1 MISVYKY
8 SKPYKSYKEMK
19 ESDFKFIRKFNIS
32 GEFKSFI
39 DYIKQNKTEHEK
51 IIYSGS
57 RALIVYYRN
66 DTLDINELTKY
77 SLNPPTSKEWL

>member
-19 ESDFKFIRKFNIS
+19 ETNFKFIRKFNIS
-32 GEFKSFI
+32 GDFKSFI
-39 DYIKQNKTEHEK
+39 DYIKQNRSEHEK
-51 IIYSGS
+51 ITYSGS
-57 RALIVYYRN
+57 RALIIYYRN
-66 DTLDINELTKY
+66 DALDINELTKY

>member
-8 SKPYKSYKEMK
+8 SKPYKGYKEMR
-19 ESDFKFIRKFNIS
+19 ESDFKFIRKFNIT

-39 DYIKQNKTEHEK
+39 NYIKQNKSEHEK
-51 IIYSGS
+51 IVYSGS
-57 RALIVYYRN
+57 RALIIDYHN
-66 DTLDINELTKY
+66 DTLGINELTKY

>member
-19 ESDFKFIRKFNIS
+19 ETNFKFIRKFNIS
-32 GEFKSFI
+32 GEFKSFT
-39 DYIKQNKTEHEK
+39 DYIKQNKSEHEK
-51 IIYSGS
+51 IIYSAP
-57 RALIVYYRN
+57 RALIINYHN
-66 DTLDINELTKY
+66 ETLGINELTKY

>member
-39 DYIKQNKTEHEK
+39 DYIKQNRSEH
-51 IIYSGS
+51 
-57 RALIVYYRN
+57 
-66 DTLDINELTKY
+66 
-77 SLNPPTSKEWL
+77 